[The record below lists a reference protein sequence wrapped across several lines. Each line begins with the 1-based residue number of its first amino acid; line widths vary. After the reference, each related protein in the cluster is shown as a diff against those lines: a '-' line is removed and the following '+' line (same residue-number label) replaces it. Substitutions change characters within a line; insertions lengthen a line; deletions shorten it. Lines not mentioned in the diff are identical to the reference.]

1 MAEPAKKEKRNVVN
15 IKEKLYD
22 RLTILRDCVTDAP
35 VDRLEHHFRNEI
47 EFLEDILD
55 WIERN

>member
-1 MAEPAKKEKRNVVN
+1 MTEPVKKEKRNVVN
-15 IKEKLYD
+15 IKERLYN
-22 RLTILRDCVTDAP
+22 RLDVLRACVKDAP
-35 VDRLEHHFRNEI
+35 VDRLDHHFLNEI